1 MRSLV
6 VTDSLIWTAETE
18 YAVSVARAEARAG
31 ASVSF
36 ASPGARFADALP
48 GVRVLELPGT
58 VPSRSPADFVL
69 GARWLSELARREPFD
84 VVHSSRPTA
93 HVMAA
98 LSVGHAAPLVHLRG
112 SASPPR
118 SHAANRFLYR
128 RLTGAVVASSERIRR
143 SVVERLGVPAERVHR
158 LLAPVDTSV
167 FRPSAPDQAPTG
179 GLRLPGGAR
188 VVMNVAR
195 LAPIKGHDVLLRA
208 MASVVQRCPAAVLV
222 LVGEPW
228 SGQPGA
234 LRDEARRLGIES
246 SVVFAGRRDDV
257 PSLLALAE
265 VCVSSSVGSEEN
277 SRAVSEYMAGGRPVV
292 ATSVGVVPELV
303 MDGESG
309 LLVRP
314 RDPAALAEALSALLS
329 NPARARRM
337 GDEGRRLAVEGFS
350 CETFSRGLAKV
361 LEGVGVAP

>member
-1 MRSLV
+1 MRSLI

-31 ASVSF
+31 GDVVF
-36 ASPGARFADALP
+36 ASPGARFARALP
-48 GVRVLELPGT
+48 GVRVLDLPGA

-69 GARWLSELARREPFD
+69 GARWLSELARRERFD
-84 VVHSSRPTA
+84 VVHSARATA

-98 LSVGHAAPLVHLRG
+98 LSVGRTAAVVHLRG

-118 SHAANRFLYR
+118 AHAANRFLYR
-128 RLTGAVVASSERIRR
+128 RLCRAVVTSSLPVRR
-143 SVVERLGVPAERVHR
+143 AVIERLGVPPERVHR
-158 LLAPVDTSV
+158 LLTPVDTSV
-167 FRPSAPDQAPTG
+167 FRPSAPEPVLARM
-179 GLRLPGGAR
+179 LRIPDGAK

-195 LAPIKGHDVLLRA
+195 LAPVKGHDVLIRA
-208 MASVVQRCPAAVLV
+208 LASVVARCPAAVLV

-234 LRDEARRLGIES
+234 LNEEARRLGIEA

-257 PSLLALAE
+257 PSLLALAD

-277 SRAVSEYMAGGRPVV
+277 SRAVSEYMACGRPVV

-303 MDGESG
+303 EDGGSG
-309 LLVRP
+309 LLVPP
-314 RDPAALAEALSALLS
+314 RDAVALAAALSALLAD
-329 NPARARRM
+329 PARARRM
-337 GDEGRRLAVEGFS
+337 GGEGRRLAVEHFS
-350 CETFSRGLAKV
+350 CEAFSQGLAEV
-361 LEGVGVAP
+361 LDQAGVVL